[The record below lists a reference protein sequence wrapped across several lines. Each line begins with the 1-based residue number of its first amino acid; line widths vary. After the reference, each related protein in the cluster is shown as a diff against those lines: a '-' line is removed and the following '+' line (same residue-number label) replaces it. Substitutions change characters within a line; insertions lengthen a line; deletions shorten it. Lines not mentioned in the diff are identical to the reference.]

1 MNDIIQLLPDSVANQ
16 IAAGE
21 VIQRPASVIKE
32 LVENSIDAGATLINV
47 VCVDSG
53 RTSIQVTDNGKGMS
67 ETDARLSFERHAT
80 SKIRQA
86 DDLFNLHTMGFRGEA
101 LASIAAVAQVELRT
115 RRPDDDLGTALTIAG
130 SRFVSQEPVQ
140 CPVGCNFTISNLF
153 YNVPVRRKFLKSN
166 TTELNN
172 IVTAFERIALVYPD
186 VAFTLYNNQTE
197 LYNLKAGGLRQRIVD
212 VIGKKINQH
221 LLPIDIDTTMCKI
234 SGFVGKPE
242 SARKKGARQFF
253 FVNGRYMKHPY
264 FHKAIMTAYE
274 RLVPEGEQIPYFI
287 YFTVNPT
294 DIDVNIHPTKTEIKF
309 ENEQTVWQILTAA
322 VRDAVGMFND
332 VTAIEFDTEGQPD
345 IPALGAMP
353 QADISAPKVQYNP
366 AYNPFNEPSAQRSSA
381 APDNWEQLYEGLS
394 SAHSRQQSAPSLFG
408 NNTGGVIQSRSNVA
422 NKPFA
427 DNGIV
432 LSTGFSKPDGSISQ
446 SAGFDAD
453 SLDFNTDANAQP
465 SGTDM
470 QSAGFNALSADTD
483 MLSASTEPSPLE
495 EKSPTHY
502 QYKGRYIMT
511 SVKSGLMIID
521 QYRAHTRILYEGYI
535 EQMQKRR
542 SSSQKPLFPDTI
554 HFSASDKV
562 VVEAVMPELQN
573 IGFELTPNEEGD
585 YTITAVPSGL
595 DGLDYVALVQDLV
608 ASAREKT
615 TSAIDDINHSIALEL
630 ARNAAVTYGQ
640 VLTNAEMENI
650 VNSLFACS
658 NFSYTPDGKKILTM
672 LRQTDL
678 EQLFGV

>member
-381 APDNWEQLYEGLS
+381 AADNWEQLYEGLS

-408 NNTGGVIQSRSNVA
+408 NDTGGVIQSRSNVA

-432 LSTGFSKPDGSISQ
+432 LSKGFSKPDGLNAE
-446 SAGFDAD
+446 SAE
-453 SLDFNTDANAQP
+453 
-465 SGTDM
+465 
-470 QSAGFNALSADTD
+470 FNALSADTD

-542 SSSQKPLFPDTI
+542 SSSRKPLFPDTI

>member
-140 CPVGCNFTISNLF
+140 CPIGCNFTISNLF

-432 LSTGFSKPDGSISQ
+432 LSKGFSKPDG
-446 SAGFDAD
+446 
-453 SLDFNTDANAQP
+453 LNAE
-465 SGTDM
+465 
-470 QSAGFNALSADTD
+470 SAGFNALSADTD

-542 SSSQKPLFPDTI
+542 PSSQKPLFPDTI

-573 IGFELTPNEEGD
+573 IGFELTPNEECD

-658 NFSYTPDGKKILTM
+658 IFSYTPDGKKILTM

>member
-115 RRPDDDLGTALTIAG
+115 RRPDDDLGTALTIAS

-408 NNTGGVIQSRSNVA
+408 NNTGGVIQSRSNA
-422 NKPFA
+422 TNKPFA

-432 LSTGFSKPDGSISQ
+432 LSKGFSKPDG
-446 SAGFDAD
+446 
-453 SLDFNTDANAQP
+453 LNAE
-465 SGTDM
+465 
-470 QSAGFNALSADTD
+470 SAGFNALSADTD

-542 SSSQKPLFPDTI
+542 PSSQKPLFPDTI

>member
-130 SRFVSQEPVQ
+130 SRFVSQKPVQ

-408 NNTGGVIQSRSNVA
+408 NDTGGVIQSRSNIA

-432 LSTGFSKPDGSISQ
+432 LSKGFSKPDG
-446 SAGFDAD
+446 
-453 SLDFNTDANAQP
+453 LNAE
-465 SGTDM
+465 
-470 QSAGFNALSADTD
+470 SAGFNALSADTD

-511 SVKSGLMIID
+511 SVKSGLLIID

-542 SSSQKPLFPDTI
+542 PSSQKPLFPDTI

>member
-140 CPVGCNFTISNLF
+140 CPIGCNFTISNLF

-366 AYNPFNEPSAQRSSA
+366 AYNPFNESSAQRSSA

-408 NNTGGVIQSRSNVA
+408 NDTGGVIQSRSNVA

-432 LSTGFSKPDGSISQ
+432 ISKGFSKPDG
-446 SAGFDAD
+446 
-453 SLDFNTDANAQP
+453 LNAE
-465 SGTDM
+465 
-470 QSAGFNALSADTD
+470 SAGFNALSADTD

-542 SSSQKPLFPDTI
+542 PSSQKPLFPDTI

>member
-115 RRPDDDLGTALTIAG
+115 RRPDDDLGTALSIAG

-242 SARKKGARQFF
+242 SARKKGVRQFF

-322 VRDAVGMFND
+322 VRDAVGMFSD
-332 VTAIEFDTEGQPD
+332 VTAIEFDTEGKPD
-345 IPALGAMP
+345 IPALGTMP
-353 QADISAPKVQYNP
+353 QTGVSAPKVQYNP
-366 AYNPFNEPSAQRSSA
+366 TYNPFNETPTTHSNA
-381 APDNWEQLYEGLS
+381 APDNWEQLYEGLG
-394 SAHSRQQSAPSLFG
+394 SAHTRQQQTPSLFG
-408 NNTGGVIQSRSNVA
+408 TDAGSVIQSRSNA
-422 NKPFA
+422 ASKSFA

-432 LSTGFSKPDGSISQ
+432 LSQKFAQTKERSTMPEGATSEATTPKQ
-446 SAGFDAD
+446 ET
-453 SLDFNTDANAQP
+453 SL
-465 SGTDM
+465 
-470 QSAGFNALSADTD
+470 
-483 MLSASTEPSPLE
+483 LE

-502 QYKGRYIMT
+502 QYKGQYIMT
-511 SVKSGLMIID
+511 AVKSGLMIID
-521 QYRAHTRILYEGYI
+521 QYRAHTRILYEGYLDK
-535 EQMQKRR
+535 MQKHRA
-542 SSSQKPLFPDTI
+542 SSQKPLFPDTI
-554 HFSASDKV
+554 HFSPADKV
-562 VVEAVMPELQN
+562 VAEAIMPELQN
-573 IGFELTPNEEGD
+573 IGFELTPTAEGD
-585 YTITAVPSGL
+585 YSITAVPSGL
-595 DGLDYVALVQDLV
+595 DGLDYTVLLQDLV

-630 ARNAAVTYGQ
+630 ARNAAVAYGQ

-650 VNSLFACS
+650 VNSLFTCS

-672 LRQTDL
+672 LHQNEL
-678 EQLFGV
+678 EHLFGT

>member
-221 LLPIDIDTTMCKI
+221 LLPIDIDTSMCKI
-234 SGFVGKPE
+234 TGFVGKPE

-408 NNTGGVIQSRSNVA
+408 NDTGGVIQSRSNA
-422 NKPFA
+422 TNKPFA

-432 LSTGFSKPDGSISQ
+432 LSKGFSKPDG
-446 SAGFDAD
+446 
-453 SLDFNTDANAQP
+453 LNAE
-465 SGTDM
+465 
-470 QSAGFNALSADTD
+470 SAGFNALSADTD

-542 SSSQKPLFPDTI
+542 PSSQKPLFPDTI

>member
-115 RRPDDDLGTALTIAG
+115 RRPDDDLGTALTIAS

-287 YFTVNPT
+287 YFTVKPT

-432 LSTGFSKPDGSISQ
+432 LSKGFSKSDGFNAEP
-446 SAGFDAD
+446 AGF
-453 SLDFNTDANAQP
+453 NAE
-465 SGTDM
+465 
-470 QSAGFNALSADTD
+470 SAGFNALSADTD

-542 SSSQKPLFPDTI
+542 PSSQKPLFPDTI

>member
-366 AYNPFNEPSAQRSSA
+366 AYNPFNESSAQRSSA

-408 NNTGGVIQSRSNVA
+408 NDTGGVIQSRSNIA

-432 LSTGFSKPDGSISQ
+432 LSKGFSKPDGLNAE
-446 SAGFDAD
+446 SAE
-453 SLDFNTDANAQP
+453 
-465 SGTDM
+465 
-470 QSAGFNALSADTD
+470 FNALSADTD

-542 SSSQKPLFPDTI
+542 PSSQKRLFPDTI